1 MLHIKKLTLT
11 NVGVYK
17 GTREIEFEKGL
28 NIIQATNGKG
38 KSTAIQAIEMLLI
51 NEYEGNFVDYINN
64 DSNSMNIILD
74 FSTGTKDYT
83 VTLSCKKNK
92 NGVSTE
98 RILFDSTGNKIAEG
112 EECISYMA
120 SLYDPS
126 LTKYSLVAKQK
137 PVDNIVTCKDAERM
151 DLFKKIRN
159 INLEKYVKQFIEPQI
174 DVIKN
179 DIINIEKE
187 IYRLE
192 TIDYTPKSL
201 LVTKYSELEIIT
213 KRNELQDLQKKQQE
227 IENKINEY
235 NSLLKEKESLL
246 QEYNSLQKT
255 YNEKQD
261 TVVQCEF
268 KIKELSSPE
277 YIDNAIKDI
286 TNTYN
291 QKELEIKNEIAITQ
305 KTIDSIKQELLEYEQ
320 SFKKEIETLDTQI
333 GAINILKLPKYD
345 DTIIKETESTIVSK
359 QQEIKYCLSNIKS
372 LETGVCPVCGAECH
386 HKLQEY
392 VNLKKQYELELQEL
406 KEKLQLENYKKE
418 DYEKKVKE
426 NNENKEYK
434 QELVNKKDI
443 LLEKYNSFITVNT
456 NKKESLLTKCTML
469 ENSIKELKNNYD
481 NSIEMTKKN
490 IEILLHKEVSL
501 KQEAESTVIDITK
514 RIDTLVNKINT
525 IETKLKQIS
534 LNKENTYEDVI
545 TELEKDI
552 KEYDTTII
560 ENEFIKKHND
570 TLIEQKKENEKVLN
584 SQKEFLKNKKQD
596 LFNYEQAKII
606 LLKDFPNYIIDSSI
620 EDIEKSM
627 NDFINMI
634 YYKSLNISLRS
645 TKTSIKLEYGP
656 ENNKLPAYRL
666 SGAESKI
673 VSLSF
678 LHYFNKL
685 VGLNCIILDEPDSAM
700 NIQVANS
707 FYESLLQMNSIY
719 EQMIVVTHNER
730 MRNYLVTNTQ
740 ANVIEI

>member
-51 NEYEGNFVDYINN
+51 NSYEGNFIDYINS

-83 VTLSCKKNK
+83 ITLSCKKNK

-98 RILFDSTGNKIAEG
+98 RTLFDNAGNKIAEG

-192 TIDYTPKSL
+192 TIDYTPKPL

-286 TNTYN
+286 TNTYK
-291 QKELEIKNEIAITQ
+291 QKESEIKNTIENTQ
-305 KTIDSIKQELLEYEQ
+305 KNITSIEQEILEYEQ
-320 SFKKEIETLDTQI
+320 SFKKELENFDTQI
-333 GAINILKLPKYD
+333 NAITILKLPKYD
-345 DTIIKETESTIVSK
+345 DTIIKDIESNIASK

-372 LETGVCPVCGAECH
+372 LETGICPVCGSECH

-392 VNLKKQYELELQEL
+392 VTLKKQYELELQEL
-406 KEKLQLENYKKE
+406 KEKLQLEHDKKE

-426 NNENKEYK
+426 NNENKEHK

-627 NDFINMI
+627 NDFINMV

>member
-1 MLHIKKLTLT
+1 MLYIKKLTLT

-64 DSNSMNIILD
+64 DSNSMNIVLD

-174 DVIKN
+174 DAIKN

-192 TIDYTPKSL
+192 TIDYTPKPL

-235 NSLLKEKESLL
+235 NSLLKEKELL
-246 QEYNSLQKT
+246 LNEHTTVQKAYN
-255 YNEKQD
+255 NKQD
-261 TVVQCEF
+261 IILNCTN
-268 KIKELSSPE
+268 KITELSSPE

-345 DTIIKETESTIVSK
+345 DTIIKEIESTIVSK

-426 NNENKEYK
+426 NNDNKERR

-443 LLEKYNSFITVNT
+443 LLEKYNSFITINT
-456 NKKESLLTKCTML
+456 NKKDALLNKCSML
-469 ENSIKELKNNYD
+469 ESSLKELKDNYD

-490 IEILLHKEVSL
+490 IEILLHKEESL
-501 KQEAESTVIDITK
+501 KEEAESTSIELLQ
-514 RIDTLVNKINT
+514 RINTLVNKIND
-525 IETKLKQIS
+525 IEKKLKHVN
-534 LNKENTYEDVI
+534 LTKDDTYEVKI
-545 TELEKDI
+545 KELEKDI
-552 KEYDTTII
+552 KEYDNTII
-560 ENEFIKKHND
+560 ENEFIKKHNA
-570 TLIEQKKENEKVLN
+570 TLVEQKNKNIKLLET
-584 SQKEFLKNKKQD
+584 QKELLKNKKQEI
-596 LFNYEQAKII
+596 FNYEQAKII

-627 NDFINMI
+627 NDFINMV

-740 ANVIEI
+740 TNVIEI

>member
-345 DTIIKETESTIVSK
+345 DTIIKEIESTIVSK

-426 NNENKEYK
+426 NNENKEHK